1 MFFNKIKNANDLLTS
16 IIILKHGF
24 LSLKQENTYIVDSL
38 KCLTFPFSNSTEH
51 TLFIPLPTICMKLSR
66 ACLSRTEHGT
76 QNSNGQMY
84 SNVQRG

>member
-24 LSLKQENTYIVDSL
+24 LKRKYIVDSL
-38 KCLTFPFSNSTEH
+38 KCLTFPFSNSTEP
-51 TLFIPLPTICMKLSR
+51 TRFIPPPTICMKLSR